1 MMMKRETLVF
11 LLVLLSGTTFAA
23 ETSTRVLGL
32 GEMYR
37 LATDN
42 NRQLKVLASG
52 IEAAEAASC
61 LASSALLPKLS
72 VSASASYLGDVQ
84 IVSRDFSSASNA
96 TMPHFGNSFA
106 VEASQVLYAGGAI
119 SGAIEKSQLE
129 AKFARLSY
137 QKNQQEVRYLLASI
151 YLDLWKLGNERK
163 VYAKNL
169 EEEKILVRQMED
181 RLQAGTALKNDVVRH
196 ELRLQDMALALLRLD
211 NSRTVLNDQLVT
223 MLGLPA
229 TTLVEPDTTLLT
241 VLPPAPSSEDLQ
253 HTADKSLPD
262 LQIADLKESIA
273 AKDVSIAKAS
283 YLPTVALFAG
293 DALNGP
299 ITFEIPTIDKN
310 INDWYVGISLK
321 YEISSLYTA
330 SRTLHL
336 ARAQQEGSRRAHD
349 LAREQT
355 SLAIRSGL
363 VKYRESFDE
372 LKVLE
377 KGCEYA
383 ETNYAVVAERYA
395 GGVVLITEM
404 MDASTQRLDAELKLA
419 NARINTVFQSLN
431 LKRLTGTL

>member
-1 MMMKRETLVF
+1 MMKRQMLVPF
-11 LLVLLSGTTFAA
+11 LALLSGATFAQGA
-23 ETSTRVLGL
+23 PTRILSL
-32 GEMYR
+32 DELYR

-42 NRQLKVLASG
+42 SRQLKVLASG
-52 IEAAEAASC
+52 IEAAEAATDV
-61 LASSALLPKLS
+61 ASSARLPKLN

-84 IVSRDFSSASNA
+84 IISRDFSSITNV
-96 TMPHFGNSFA
+96 TIPHFGNSFA

-119 SGAIEKSQLE
+119 SGTIEKSHLE
-129 AKFARLSY
+129 AKLAHLSY
-137 QKNQQEVRYLLASI
+137 EKNQQEVRYLLAGI

-196 ELRLQDMALALLRLD
+196 ELRLQDMTLALLRLD
-211 NSRTVLNDQLVT
+211 NNRTVLNDQLVT
-223 MLGLPA
+223 LLGLPTA
-229 TTLVEPDTTLLT
+229 TVVEPDTTLLAP
-241 VLPPAPSSEDLQ
+241 LPTAPTTEDLQ
-253 HTADKSLPD
+253 RTADKFLPE
-262 LQIADLKESIA
+262 LQIADLKENLA
-273 AKDVSIAKAS
+273 AKDVGIAKAS

-330 SRTLHL
+330 NRTLRL
-336 ARAQQEGSRRAHD
+336 ARAQQEGARRARD
-349 LAREQT
+349 LAREQA

-383 ETNYAVVAERYA
+383 EANYAVVSERYA

-404 MDASTQRLDAELKLA
+404 MDASNSRLDAELKLA

-431 LKRLTGTL
+431 LKRLSGTL